1 MKLIFKNEVPA
12 IICAILL
19 SCIQYNKILAQ
30 DKTHVKEPPI
40 PVYIICPY
48 HEDSL
53 RAVYEG
59 SIQGNGSTF
68 ISAAKKY
75 DTLQQQ
81 VQKSSAESTVHFIW
95 LYALVALLGIMDM
108 VLLFS
113 TSRIKKE
120 LAQMKRL
127 EQHQL
132 LLTSEPPVISQPFP
146 KILEASFKQEPAQLQ
161 APVRTRKVRTMKPR
175 VKRRK

>member
-1 MKLIFKNEVPA
+1 
-12 IICAILL
+12 
-19 SCIQYNKILAQ
+19 
-30 DKTHVKEPPI
+30 
-40 PVYIICPY
+40 
-48 HEDSL
+48 
-53 RAVYEG
+53 
-59 SIQGNGSTF
+59 
-68 ISAAKKY
+68 
-75 DTLQQQ
+75 
-81 VQKSSAESTVHFIW
+81 
-95 LYALVALLGIMDM
+95 MDM